1 MEFYRGR
8 RLRGSAALR
17 DLMAE
22 TQVTVN
28 DLIMP
33 YFVVETDDENFKS
46 PISSMPGQY
55 QLSLK
60 QLDETVK
67 KPCSTV

>member
-33 YFVVETDDENFKS
+33 Y
-46 PISSMPGQY
+46 
-55 QLSLK
+55 L
-60 QLDETVK
+60 
-67 KPCSTV
+67 